1 MTSGSKNSYFPVR
14 VAVLNVQGVTMSIF
28 SVVLALLASMGGF
41 IFGYDTGQIS
51 DILLMDDFKQRF
63 AECDRGSCT
72 FSDVRSGL
80 IVALLSIGTLIG
92 SLIGAPVSDFC
103 GRRNAMS
110 INCGIFSVGVLIQIT
125 SYRFWLQFAI
135 GRFVS
140 GLGIGGLSA
149 VVPTYIAECT
159 PPQIRGSLT
168 GTYQLFITFGIL
180 IAYCICIGTRELGG
194 SSSWRIVVGLGIA
207 FALFL
212 GINIQFMP
220 ESPRWSI
227 LHDDANAARTAI
239 SRVRSLPVDHPI
251 VNSELQEIL
260 RGVEAKDHKRTDS
273 KEFSSDDNEKK
284 ETFQSLASD
293 WFSCFRG
300 FRAGSSR
307 LGYRTVLGMALQ
319 GLQQLT
325 GANYFIYYG
334 ATIFQAVG
342 VSDPYVTQILIG
354 VVNFVCTFL
363 GLYAFERFGRRI
375 PLIFGG
381 VWQSLWLFVFAAA
394 GTAKEPSEDKA
405 IGKLMIVSACLFFL
419 GMASTWAPGTWIVIS
434 EYCPT
439 HSRAK
444 QVALST
450 ASNWLFNFLLAFFTP
465 MIVSALDFRYGFIF
479 AACNFTGAIVVY
491 FFVYESAGMSLEN
504 VDLMYRDARTTPWTS
519 RRWVPSTSEQKGCE
533 ISGVD
538 SKEIEEGL

>member
-1 MTSGSKNSYFPVR
+1 MTSGSENSYFPAR
-14 VAVLNVQGVTMSIF
+14 GAVFNMQGATMNIF
-28 SVVLALLASMGGF
+28 SIVLALLASMGGF

-72 FSDVRSGL
+72 FSDARSGI

-92 SLIGAPVSDFC
+92 SLIGAPTSDFC

-110 INCGIFSVGVLIQIT
+110 INCGIFTVGVLVQIT
-125 SYRFWLQFAI
+125 SFRFWLQFAI
-135 GRFVS
+135 GRFIS

-180 IAYCICIGTRELGG
+180 IAYCICIGTRGLSG
-194 SSSWRIVVGLGIA
+194 SGSWRIVVGLGIA

-212 GINIQFMP
+212 GISIQFMP

-227 LHDDANAARTAI
+227 LHGDANAARK
-239 SRVRSLPVDHPI
+239 
-251 VNSELQEIL
+251 EIL
-260 RGVEAKDHKRTDS
+260 RSVETKAHKSTDS
-273 KEFSSDDNEKK
+273 NESSSDDNEKK
-284 ETFQSLASD
+284 EKVQSFSND
-293 WFSCFRG
+293 WLSCFRG

-354 VVNFVCTFL
+354 VVNFACTVL

-375 PLIFGG
+375 SLIFGG
-381 VWQSLWLFVFAAA
+381 VWQSLWLSVFAAA

-419 GMASTWAPGTWIVIS
+419 GMASTWAPGTWI
-434 EYCPT
+434 
-439 HSRAK
+439 
-444 QVALST
+444 
-450 ASNWLFNFLLAFFTP
+450 LFNFLLAFFTP
-465 MIVSALDFRYGFIF
+465 MIVSALNFRYGFIF
-479 AACNFTGAIVVY
+479 AVCNLTGAIVVY

-519 RRWVPSTSEQKGCE
+519 RRWVPPTTEQKGCK
-533 ISGVD
+533 ILGID
-538 SKEIEEGL
+538 SEEIEEGH

>member
-1 MTSGSKNSYFPVR
+1 MTSGSGSSYSSARGANF
-14 VAVLNVQGVTMSIF
+14 NVQGVTMSIF

-51 DILLMDDFKQRF
+51 DILLMDDFRQRF
-63 AECDRGSCT
+63 AECDRGLCT
-72 FSDVRSGL
+72 FSDVRSGI

-92 SLIGAPVSDFC
+92 SLIGAPTSDFC
-103 GRRNAMS
+103 GQRNAMS
-110 INCGIFSVGVLIQIT
+110 INCGIFSIGVLVQIT
-125 SYRFWLQFAI
+125 SFRFWLQFAI
-135 GRFVS
+135 GRFIS

-194 SSSWRIVVGLGIA
+194 SGSWRIVVGLGIA

-212 GINIQFMP
+212 GISIQFMP

-227 LHDDANAARTAI
+227 LHGDVNAARKAI
-239 SRVRSLPVDHPI
+239 SRVKSLPEDHSIVD
-251 VNSELQEIL
+251 SELQGIL
-260 RGVEAKDHKRTDS
+260 RSVETEVHESTDS
-273 KEFSSDDNEKK
+273 NESSSNDNERK
-284 ETFQSLASD
+284 EKVQSLSND
-293 WFSCFRG
+293 WLSCFRG

-307 LGYRTVLGMALQ
+307 LGYRTVLGMVLQ

-354 VVNFVCTFL
+354 VVNFACTFL

-465 MIVSALDFRYGFIF
+465 MIVSALGFRYGFIF
-479 AACNFTGAIVVY
+479 AACNLTGAIVVY

-504 VDLMYRDARTTPWTS
+504 VDLMYRDAQTTPWKS
-519 RRWVPSTSEQKGCE
+519 RRWVPPTIEQKGCE
-533 ISGVD
+533 ILGID
-538 SKEIEEGL
+538 SKEM